1 MCQLPAGW
9 VRVKIADI
17 ALPIEKVLPL
27 QDEKFT
33 YLDISSIDNELNRI
47 VDPKIYYGKDAPS
60 RARQRVKA
68 GDILFSTVRTYLKNI
83 ATVPAIY
90 DNQIASTGFCVL
102 RSAPEIDNQYLF
114 YFTLTKPFL
123 SALAELQR
131 GTSYPAV
138 RDSDVREQ
146 LIPLAPLAEQQR
158 IVAAIETHFTRLDAA
173 VAALKRVQAN
183 LRRYRASVLKA
194 ACEGR
199 LVPTEADLAR
209 AAGREYEPAAALL
222 ARILAARR
230 AQWAQEHP
238 GKPYREPAAADVTD
252 LPELPE
258 GWAWATLDALA
269 KVQTGLAK
277 GKKLGSQHIISVP
290 YLRVANVQ
298 DGFLD
303 LAEIKTIE
311 IIATEIE
318 RYSLKA
324 GDILFNEG
332 GDRDKL
338 GRGAIWSGEIDNCI
352 HQNHV
357 FAVRLY
363 SSKVDPKWVNF
374 VRQLTYARDY
384 FWRLASQTTNLASIN
399 STNLRGLPIPIPPQD
414 EQNRIIIEVERCLSI
429 IDAQE
434 RAVAASLARAE
445 RLRQSILQ
453 RAFSGQLVA
462 QDPRDEPAAALLE
475 RIRGSR
481 NAQAGRS
488 TKSRAPAARAS

>member
-146 LIPLAPLAEQQR
+146 LIPLAPLAEQRR

-230 AQWAQEHP
+230 TQWAQEHP
-238 GKPYREPAAADVTD
+238 GKPYKEPAAADVTD
-252 LPELPE
+252 LHELPE
-258 GWAWATLDALA
+258 GWAWATVAQIAEQRLGKMLDKA
-269 KVQTGLAK
+269 KNK
-277 GKKLGSQHIISVP
+277 GELRP
-290 YLRVANVQ
+290 YLRNINVRWFSFDLSDVQYMRVQ
-298 DGFLD
+298 DEEL
-303 LAEIKTIE
+303 EKIT
-311 IIATEIE
+311 
-318 RYSLKA
+318 
-324 GDILFNEG
+324 
-332 GDRDKL
+332 
-338 GRGAIWSGEIDNCI
+338 
-352 HQNHV
+352 
-357 FAVRLY
+357 
-363 SSKVDPKWVNF
+363 
-374 VRQLTYARDY
+374 VRQGDLVT
-384 FWRLASQTTNLASIN
+384 FGASS
-399 STNLRGLPIPIPPQD
+399 
-414 EQNRIIIEVERCLSI
+414 
-429 IDAQE
+429 
-434 RAVAASLARAE
+434 
-445 RLRQSILQ
+445 
-453 RAFSGQLVA
+453 
-462 QDPRDEPAAALLE
+462 
-475 RIRGSR
+475 
-481 NAQAGRS
+481 
-488 TKSRAPAARAS
+488 